1 MRFAFV
7 DAEKASLP
15 VSKLCDALGV
25 SRSGYYASRHRGP
38 SAREREDTRLRVLV
52 RRFHVESRKTY
63 GSPRVLR
70 DLRDAGEFLSAKRV
84 ARLMRAEGLRAR
96 PVRWFRRSAVP
107 PNEQPVAPNLLD
119 RDFTAG
125 NPNERWVSDTTEFIA
140 GGTRFFLA
148 AVVDLFSRF
157 CVGWAVSTVNDRHLT
172 MRAFEA
178 AWRRRCPGAGL
189 MHHSDQGSPYTA
201 EDYQRA
207 LLSRGIVVSMS
218 RRGNCYDNAVME
230 SFFSTVKFELGEQFG
245 NVGEAKALLF
255 DYIEVFYNQKR
266 RHSTLG
272 YVSPAEF
279 ERASA
284 EAARRLAK
292 VA

>member
-1 MRFAFV
+1 MRFALV
-7 DAEKASLP
+7 DAEKAQLP
-15 VSKLCDALGV
+15 VSRLCQALSV
-25 SRSGYYASRHRGP
+25 SRAGYYAW
-38 SAREREDTRLRVLV
+38 RERPLSPRALEDTRLRVLV
-52 RRFHVESRKTY
+52 RQFHVASKMAY
-63 GSPRVLR
+63 GTPRLLR
-70 DLRDAGEFLSAKRV
+70 DLRDVGEYVSGKRV

-96 PVRWFRRSAVP
+96 PKKWFRRTAVP

-119 RDFTAG
+119 RDFTAA

-148 AVVDLFSRF
+148 AVLDLYSRF
-157 CVGWAVSTVNDRHLT
+157 AVGWAVSTVNDRHLT
-172 MRAFEA
+172 TRAFEA
-178 AWRRRCPGAGL
+178 AWKRRCPGVGL

-207 LLSRGIVVSMS
+207 LSQRGIVVSMS

-245 NVGEAKALLF
+245 SVSEGKDLLF
-255 DYIEVFYNQKR
+255 EYIEVFYNQKR

-279 ERASA
+279 ERAA
-284 EAARRLAK
+284 RELTIAA
-292 VA
+292 